1 MRRGVG
7 KRAAW
12 PLWIVRHQCHGV
24 TKPESSWHGPK
35 RCRKAAHFLLPEM
48 PFCQDHLPIQH
59 LQSLVERLEGWEEL
73 TRAAFREL
81 TGVDP
86 DDVAYEVTEEDELR
100 WADAVQVRGVRQ
112 RKHREQQFAE
122 LEERRWREKA
132 QRRRRKWAAPLIAA
146 AGLTLSLPTDGI
158 GMPGDPAEWLAS
170 LGYES

>member
-7 KRAAW
+7 KRAVW
-12 PLWIVRHQCHGV
+12 PLWVVRHQCHGV
-24 TKPESSWHGPK
+24 TKQESWHGPK
-35 RCRKAAHFLLPEM
+35 RCRKAAHFLLPEL

-59 LQSLVERLEGWEEL
+59 LQSLVERLEGWEVL

-86 DDVAYEVTEEDELR
+86 DDVAYEVTDLDEER
-100 WADAVQVRGVRQ
+100 WTDAEQVRGVRQ
-112 RKHREQQFAE
+112 QKYRAQQVAE
-122 LEERRWREKA
+122 LEERRRREKA
-132 QRRRRKWAAPLIAA
+132 EWRRRKWAAPLVAA
-146 AGLTLSLPTDGI
+146 AGLTKAPPADGI